1 MKIVTTT
8 ALTKI
13 VHLEKRTKI
22 IQGGTSS
29 GKTFCII
36 IDLISKCINN
46 PGLEVS
52 IVAETIPHLRRGA
65 LKDFIKILKAFNI
78 YYDDLYNRSLLK
90 YTFSNGAYIE
100 FFSADT
106 PEKIRG
112 ARRDICFINEANRL
126 SFDAFNELNIRT
138 RKNTYL
144 DFNPVS
150 KFWAHDLQKDDNTD
164 FIILT
169 YKDNEALD
177 VSIVE
182 QIRKAEV
189 KALTS
194 SYWANWVKIYA
205 RGLIGSIQGAVYE
218 NYTVIDEI
226 PKEAKLI
233 GAGLDF
239 GFSSDPSALIYIYKY
254 NDKRII
260 EERLYKKKLV
270 NQELAKYL
278 PENTPIIA
286 DSAEPKSIHE
296 IRLSNNRLIIK
307 GAKKGK
313 DSILHGIQLM
323 QNESYL
329 VPKNSINLIAELRG
343 YVWDSDK
350 TGKQINKPVGPD
362 HLLDALRYHES
373 EVLSRREYGKYYIR

>member
-218 NYTVIDEI
+218 NYTIIDEI

-296 IRLSNNRLIIK
+296 IRLSNNKLIIK

-329 VPKNSINLIAELRG
+329 VPKSSINLIAELRG

>member
-329 VPKNSINLIAELRG
+329 VPKSSINLIAELRG

-362 HLLDALRYHES
+362 HLLDVLRYHES

>member
-13 VHLEKRTKI
+13 VHLENRTKI

-260 EERLYKKKLV
+260 EEQLYKKKLV

-296 IRLSNNRLIIK
+296 IRLSNNKLIIK

-329 VPKNSINLIAELRG
+329 VPKSSINLIAELRG

>member
-100 FFSADT
+100 FFSAET
-106 PEKIRG
+106 PEKVRG

-138 RKNTYL
+138 RKHTYL

-218 NYTVIDEI
+218 NYTIIDDI

-239 GFSSDPSALIYIYKY
+239 GFSADPSALIYIYKY

-296 IRLSNNRLIIK
+296 IRLSNNKIIIK
-307 GAKKGK
+307 GATKGK
-313 DSILHGIQLM
+313 DSVLHGIQLM

>member
-13 VHLEKRTKI
+13 VHLENRTKI

-260 EERLYKKKLV
+260 EEQLYKKKLV

-278 PENTPIIA
+278 PENIPIIA

-296 IRLSNNRLIIK
+296 IRLSNNKLIIK

-329 VPKNSINLIAELRG
+329 VPKSSINLIAELRG

>member
-36 IDLISKCINN
+36 IDLISKCIDN

-194 SYWANWVKIYA
+194 TYWANWVKIYA
-205 RGLIGSIQGAVYE
+205 KGLIGSIQGAVYE
-218 NYTVIDEI
+218 NYTIINDI

-313 DSILHGIQLM
+313 DSVLHGIQLM
-323 QNESYL
+323 QNENYL
-329 VPKNSINLIAELRG
+329 VPKSSINLIAELRG